1 MTRKQRGRP
10 LATLPARPA
19 DRSAAAP
26 AGRRAPAVWLGGLAL
41 AVALAAGTWWALR
54 DRPAADV
61 PVATPTPAD
70 LPPPAS
76 GPVDPATWQVPGM
89 PMTQRLAL
97 IRRAIQAFPMGNRYA
112 NADRARWL
120 LASRVPEEPSARR
133 QYEIRVAFN
142 LLYAGRTAE
151 AVERLSA
158 IEEGLSAASNP
169 SPRALAEAR
178 ALLAV
183 AWLRLGEQTNCIN
196 RHTADSCLLPIRGS
210 GVHTDQQGSSQ
221 ATAVLERMLAADPGD
236 LVARWML
243 NLAAMTLGTYPD
255 GVPAEHLIPES
266 TFASEVD
273 IGRFTDVAPE
283 LGLDAVTLSGG
294 AVLDDFDNDGDLD
307 AVVSSFGFDEPLR
320 FFRNEG
326 DGSFTDR
333 SSAAGLDGLFG
344 GLHLVQTDYNN
355 DGFLDLFVPRG
366 AWLGEEGLHPN
377 SLLRNNGDG
386 TFTDVTEAAGL
397 LTFHPT
403 QVAAWADFDG
413 DGWLDLFVGNESIPP
428 DVVPAALGQ
437 EDTSKR
443 PVHPSELY
451 RNNGDGTFR
460 RQDADVAYIKGA
472 VWGDVDNDG
481 RPDLFVSRL
490 GGANGLYH
498 NEGPDAEG
506 RWRFTDVGVE
516 AGVTEPRFSFSA
528 WFFDYD
534 NDGWEDIG
542 AADYGQP
549 QMGRTAELIAGYLG
563 LPTEGDH
570 PHVYRNNRDGTFTDA
585 SVSLGLSNPT
595 FTMGSNF
602 GDADNDGWLDMYLAT
617 GDPQF
622 ESLYPNRLYRNDA
635 GVRFQEATSAA
646 GVGHIQKGHGV
657 AFGDVDNDGD
667 QDIWLNQGGAYSGDG
682 YQKVLFL
689 NPGNANHWLTLQLQ
703 GTRANRAA
711 IGARVTATVEEA
723 AGPRAIHATVGTGSS
738 FGGNSLRL
746 ELGLG
751 QATAIRD
758 VTVRWPGS
766 GLVETFA
773 GLELDRAYRLVEG
786 QGQAEA
792 LDLRRIPIEAP

>member
-1 MTRKQRGRP
+1 TR
-10 LATLPARPA
+10 
-19 DRSAAAP
+19 AAHGAAGP
-26 AGRRAPAVWLGGLAL
+26 GRRAPAVRLGALAL
-41 AVALAAGTWWALR
+41 VAAVAVGAWSIRRGSEIG
-54 DRPAADV
+54 
-61 PVATPTPAD
+61 VATAVPTPQALPTPAS
-70 LPPPAS
+70 A
-76 GPVDPATWQVPGM
+76 PVDPATWQVPGM
-89 PMTQRLAL
+89 PMTERLER
-97 IRRAIQAFPMGNRYA
+97 IRLAIQAYPMGNRYA

-120 LASRVPEEPSARR
+120 LASGVPEDPSERR

-151 AVERLSA
+151 AVERMRV
-158 IEEGLSAASNP
+158 IEEGLSAARSPN
-169 SPRALAEAR
+169 PRALAEVR
-178 ALLAV
+178 ALLAI
-183 AWLRLGEQTNCIN
+183 AWLRLGEQTNCIT
-196 RHTADSCLLPIRGS
+196 RHTADSCLLPLRGS
-210 GVHTDQQGSSQ
+210 GIHVDQQGSAQ
-221 ATAVLERMLAADPGD
+221 AVEVLERMLAADPGD

-243 NLAAMTLGTYPD
+243 NLAHMTLGTYPD
-255 GVPAEHLIPES
+255 AVPPEHLIPES

-273 IGRFTDVAPE
+273 LGRFEDVAPS
-283 LGLDAVTLSGG
+283 LGLDAVSLSGG
-294 AVLDDFDNDGDLD
+294 SVLDDFDNDGDLD
-307 AVVSSFGFDEPLR
+307 AVFSSFGFNEPLR

-326 DGSFTDR
+326 DGTFTDR

-344 GLHLVQTDYNN
+344 GLHVVQTDYDN

-366 AWLGEEGLHPN
+366 SWLGEEGLHPN

-413 DGWLDLFVGNESIPP
+413 DGWLDLFVGNESIPA
-428 DVVPAALGQ
+428 DVIPAALGQ

-443 PVHPSELY
+443 PTHPSELY
-451 RNNGDGTFR
+451 RNNHDGTFT

-472 VWGDVDNDG
+472 VWGDYDNDG
-481 RPDLFVSRL
+481 RPDLYVSRL

-498 NEGPDAEG
+498 NDGPDAEG

-549 QMGRTAELIAGYLG
+549 AMGRTAELIAGYLG

-585 SVSLGLSNPT
+585 SASLGLTRPT

-602 GDADNDGWLDMYLAT
+602 GDVDNDGWLDLYLAT

-667 QDIWLNQGGAYSGDG
+667 QDIWLNQGGAYAGDG

-689 NPGNANHWLTLQLQ
+689 NPGHANRWLTLQLQ

-711 IGARVTATVEEA
+711 IGARVKVTFDEA
-723 AGPRAIHATVGTGSS
+723 AGPRDIHATVGTGSS
-738 FGGNSLRL
+738 FGANSLRL

-751 QATAIRD
+751 AATAIRA

-766 GLVETFA
+766 GLVETYT
-773 GLELDRAYRLVEG
+773 GLSVDRAYRLVEG
-786 QGQAEA
+786 TGVPEA
-792 LDLRRIPIEAP
+792 IALRRVPIAAP